1 MTIRMTRRRVLEGA
15 ALLAGGTALPG
26 LGGRAV
32 AQGVETHGLSTFGE
46 LGLPADLPSLGE
58 LTQQAKQNL
67 QAPWLG
73 FTAFA
78 SLALMLS
85 GKSIIRKPRCNS
97 AALWP

>member
-46 LGLPADLPSLGE
+46 LGLPADFPHFPYVNPKAPKGGTLTVQIKASTPS
-58 LTQQAKQNL
+58 T
-67 QAPWLG
+67 
-73 FTAFA
+73 
-78 SLALMLS
+78 
-85 GKSIIRKPRCNS
+85 R
-97 AALWP
+97 